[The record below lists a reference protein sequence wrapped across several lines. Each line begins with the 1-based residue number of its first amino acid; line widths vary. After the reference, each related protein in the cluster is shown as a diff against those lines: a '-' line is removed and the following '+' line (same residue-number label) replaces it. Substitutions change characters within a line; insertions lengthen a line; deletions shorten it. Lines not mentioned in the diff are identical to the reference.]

1 MLRPVPVRPS
11 APRRGAAI
19 AEMAILLSILSFL
32 FVVSIDFARLFYYS
46 LAMKNCARN
55 GAYYASDYPGIYA
68 YGSPQAAALADAS
81 NFSPAIAVTDVTVGY
96 DSSATGTFTLSSPVR
111 PGYVKVTVNWTFNTL
126 TSYPGIPSTWN
137 LSQSEIMQ
145 MAPITPSNFP

>member
-1 MLRPVPVRPS
+1 MRLRLLAKNTGS
-11 APRRGAAI
+11 RRGAAI
-19 AEMAILLSILSFL
+19 AEIAILLSILSFL
-32 FVVSIDFARLFYYS
+32 FVICIDFARLFYYS

-68 YGSPQAAALADAS
+68 YGSASNAALADGSNFNPALTAS
-81 NFSPAIAVTDVTVGY
+81 NVTVGY
-96 DSSATGTFTLSSPVR
+96 DSSSTGTFTQTSPVR
-111 PGYVKVTVNWTFNTL
+111 PGYVKVTVNWTFNTV
-126 TSYPGIPSTWN
+126 TNYPGIPSTWN